1 MRKRAFAA
9 ALFASVGLIWTAVAQ
24 AAPTE
29 LTVRIE
35 GVTRT
40 LFEGP
45 IVTDGHDIQASSDTV
60 VRRCDGTNLDSN
72 PLPGPTPTAAAVDAL
87 DLIGEDF
94 DGTWFGGFDDYGISR
109 FGPDNDDPGNG
120 AFWGVFTDGASS
132 PVGGCQSVHTTGD
145 QILWALDAFSDR
157 PALRLAAADDPL
169 PNPAA
174 PSPFTAVE
182 VEEPLALEVHEFT
195 GAGPTVAPAEG
206 VTVGPVETEAGTGF
220 QTVDTADPVA
230 DVSAA
235 DGTAAITFDT
245 PGWHRVKAQDD
256 TNHIRSNRLDVC
268 VEPVGGGGCGPLPAD
283 AQLRTPARYV
293 VDKEPPMTPPVVTP
307 PSRTTPPIP
316 AGTLTLRRVTVDPAT
331 GTATIR
337 AFVSAP
343 GRLGLVGKKVRSRS
357 ADARAAGVVTLKVTP
372 TAAARGSLR
381 GTGRLQVGVQVAY
394 TPDAGVATTSQ
405 RTLTL
410 RLGSQQR

>member
-45 IVTDGHDIQASSDTV
+45 ILTEGHDIQASSDTV
-60 VRRCDGTNLDSN
+60 VRRCDGTNLESN

-132 PVGGCQSVHTTGD
+132 PVGGCQSTHTTGD
-145 QILWALDAFSDR
+145 QILWAFDAFSGR

-169 PNPAA
+169 PDPAA

-206 VTVGPVETEAGTGF
+206 VTVAPVETEAGTGF

-235 DGTAAITFDT
+235 DGTAAVTFDT

-268 VEPVGGGGCGPLPAD
+268 VEPVGGGGCGAPPVD
-283 AQLRTPARYV
+283 AQLRIPARYL
-293 VDKEPPMTPPVVTP
+293 PPPQKPAVTP
-307 PSRTTPPIP
+307 PPVPLP
-316 AGTLTLRRVTVDPAT
+316 ALAGTLALRRVTVDPDT

-343 GRLGLVGKKVRSRS
+343 GRLALAGKKVRSRS
-357 ADARAAGVVTLKVTP
+357 ADARAAGVVKLKVVP
-372 TAAARGSLR
+372 TAEARASLR
-381 GTGRLQVGVQVAY
+381 RSGRVPVAVQIAY
-394 TPDAGVATTSQ
+394 TPDVGAATSS
-405 RTLTL
+405 RRALTL
-410 RLGSQQR
+410 RLGR